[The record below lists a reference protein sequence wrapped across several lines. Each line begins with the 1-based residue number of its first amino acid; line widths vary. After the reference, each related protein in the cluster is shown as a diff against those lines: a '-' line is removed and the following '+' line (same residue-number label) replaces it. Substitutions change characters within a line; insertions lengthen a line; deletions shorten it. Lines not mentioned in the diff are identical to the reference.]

1 MSVLAKRSH
10 RRLRFVTDRLG
21 GMYEA
26 SRNRLLAEV
35 GGTKT
40 GPTGQWRNAGGWLDV
55 GLGVKSCTPLEESKG
70 KSETFG

>member
-35 GGTKT
+35 GGAVATYR
-40 GPTGQWRNAGGWLDV
+40 GVVGCGVGGWLNQT
-55 GLGVKSCTPLEESKG
+55 TPLEESKG